1 MVFVDA
7 AGQAENGSSRILIP
21 VRCAKAGKRRNTTS
35 SRSCRSP
42 SAPCTRNPPR
52 TRSASSHRAATGL
65 RLRRRKWIL
74 ERIRNLVPDAPCNR
88 GNKTVCRRNRL
99 FSRVHQQEAA
109 CSVCIFRFAR
119 RIAGLAEQ
127 RRLLVSRC
135 SRNRNRAAEI
145 WMPSPRR
152 HSSTGGLPA
161 AYRAECSVFLRYPH
175 PISGYG
181 Y

>member
-21 VRCAKAGKRRNTTS
+21 VRCAKAGKRRHDVAAV
-35 SRSCRSP
+35 RVVHLLRHVLGIRRGLDQLHLIAQPLDCG
-42 SAPCTRNPPR
+42 SADKNG
-52 TRSASSHRAATGL
+52 S
-65 RLRRRKWIL
+65 L
-74 ERIRNLVPDAPCNR
+74 ERIRNLVPDTPCNR

-145 WMPSPRR
+145 CGCRLPVDTARR
-152 HSSTGGLPA
+152 ADFRQHTERNVQL
-161 AYRAECSVFLRYPH
+161 F
-175 PISGYG
+175 
-181 Y
+181 